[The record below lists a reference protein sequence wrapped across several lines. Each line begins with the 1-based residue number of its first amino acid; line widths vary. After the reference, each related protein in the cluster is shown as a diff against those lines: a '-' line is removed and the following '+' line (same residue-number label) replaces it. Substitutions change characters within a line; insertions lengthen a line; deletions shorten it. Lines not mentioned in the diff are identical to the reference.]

1 MPKEDAMAATATA
14 PHEAA
19 PATAVP
25 PEDGGNGLPGLAV
38 SGVVLSKAQ
47 LVLAMQAYVP
57 AVIDIQPLA
66 GGEHFSLLFGPQAG
80 R

>member
-1 MPKEDAMAATATA
+1 MPNKDAMVETA
-14 PHEAA
+14 AA
-19 PATAVP
+19 PQAAPPAT